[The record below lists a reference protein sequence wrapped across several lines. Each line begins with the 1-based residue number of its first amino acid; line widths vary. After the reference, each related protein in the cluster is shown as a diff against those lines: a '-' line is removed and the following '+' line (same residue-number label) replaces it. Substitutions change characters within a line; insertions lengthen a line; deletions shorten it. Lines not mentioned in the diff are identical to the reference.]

1 MKIKWWYIKKLTEVT
16 QKQSTIA
23 KQTQSLK
30 DKHFIWLQHT
40 LINFYFLE
48 YLHFLDCLVIFFFIT
63 QHLEETQAGRKTLLK
78 DKVKLWR
85 ALKWPGWRE
94 DEEAAAIR
102 VVTVPIPTPCQAA
115 SLILGFWVMGR
126 AKGIH
131 LLDITLSLMR
141 LWVFQNNTLPEWPCW
156 SDMETLSLVL
166 SLTQAITYG
175 HSLGTFWSPILT
187 HSPIIVLCLLLH
199 DPFLRQGFLP

>member
-23 KQTQSLK
+23 KQAQSLK

-78 DKVKLWR
+78 SQ
-85 ALKWPGWRE
+85 ALEGIE
-94 DEEAAAIR
+94 
-102 VVTVPIPTPCQAA
+102 VT
-115 SLILGFWVMGR
+115 WVEGR
-126 AKGIH
+126 
-131 LLDITLSLMR
+131 
-141 LWVFQNNTLPEWPCW
+141 
-156 SDMETLSLVL
+156 
-166 SLTQAITYG
+166 
-175 HSLGTFWSPILT
+175 
-187 HSPIIVLCLLLH
+187 
-199 DPFLRQGFLP
+199 